1 MRRGTIEI
9 FTKRRCVMKTS
20 TKILI
25 VLIILGIID
34 MVIPV
39 PILGITLIYV
49 VLQKPLWFRIVVNEI
64 YRT

>member
-9 FTKRRCVMKTS
+9 FTQRRCVMKTG

-49 VLQKPLWFRIVVNEI
+49 VLQKPLWFRVVVNEI
-64 YRT
+64 YR